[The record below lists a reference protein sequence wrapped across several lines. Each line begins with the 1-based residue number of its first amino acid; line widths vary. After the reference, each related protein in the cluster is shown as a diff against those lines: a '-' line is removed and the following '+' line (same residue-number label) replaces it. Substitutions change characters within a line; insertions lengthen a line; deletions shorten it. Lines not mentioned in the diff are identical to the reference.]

1 MNIKIKQ
8 QEESILEFSNLRIGT
23 FFLIITAIL
32 ITSCKQET
40 EQSSQS
46 KAKKIPLVQVQ
57 PAQKSKMVSTLEIT
71 GTIEANVFT
80 EVKSPADGVIE
91 LLNVRENQHAKKGE
105 IIAVIN
111 PEDRLALTAENKLKI
126 EQLEKQL
133 KTEDKESE
141 SYDNL
146 LKELQEAKED
156 LKYAQDMYQT
166 IPVICPMTGLVTSR
180 WLDKGSQVSVNEKL
194 ITITDMSSLVVKTEV
209 NEKYFEAVKQGRQ
222 FPVFLNAY
230 PNDTITGRISLVYPQ
245 IDPETRSV
253 KFDISLLDFN
263 KKLLPGMMAVIKV
276 PVSVKENTIVIPN
289 HAVLTSPDNKNFLF
303 IVDKDSI
310 AHRHFVET
318 GITSGNQLEI
328 IKGLKENER
337 VVVSGQE
344 MLKDSVKVKI
354 MGTPKGGGK

>member
-1 MNIKIKQ
+1 
-8 QEESILEFSNLRIGT
+8 
-23 FFLIITAIL
+23 
-32 ITSCKQET
+32 
-40 EQSSQS
+40 
-46 KAKKIPLVQVQ
+46 
-57 PAQKSKMVSTLEIT
+57 MVSILEIT

-91 LLNVRENQHAKKGE
+91 LLNVRENQHAQKGE

-133 KTEDKESE
+133 KTEDKESKA
-141 SYDNL
+141 YDKL

-180 WLDKGSQVSVNEKL
+180 WLDKGSQVSANEKL

-209 NEKYFEAVKQGRQ
+209 NEKYFEAVKQDRQ

-230 PNDTITGRISLVYPQ
+230 HNDTITGRISLVYPQ

-253 KFDISLLDFN
+253 KFDIRLLNFN
-263 KKLLPGMMAVIKV
+263 KKILPGMMAVIKV
-276 PVSVKENTIVIPN
+276 PVSVKENAIVIPN

-328 IKGLKENER
+328 IKGLKENVR

-344 MLKDSVKVKI
+344 MLKDSIKVKI

>member
-1 MNIKIKQ
+1 MNIKRKQ
-8 QEESILEFSNLRIGT
+8 QEESIFKFSNLRIGT
-23 FFLIITAIL
+23 FFFIITSIL
-32 ITSCKQET
+32 FTSCKQET
-40 EQSSQS
+40 GQSSQS
-46 KAKKIPLVQVQ
+46 KAKKTPLVQVQ
-57 PAQKSKMVSTLEIT
+57 PAQKSKMVSILEIT

-91 LLNVRENQHAKKGE
+91 LLNVRENQHAQKGE

-133 KTEDKESE
+133 KTEDKESKA
-141 SYDNL
+141 YDKL

-180 WLDKGSQVSVNEKL
+180 WLDKGSQVSANEKL

-209 NEKYFEAVKQGRQ
+209 NEKYFEAVKQDRQ

-230 PNDTITGRISLVYPQ
+230 HNDTITGRISLVYPQ

-253 KFDISLLDFN
+253 KFDIRLLNFN
-263 KKLLPGMMAVIKV
+263 KKILPGMMAVIKV
-276 PVSVKENTIVIPN
+276 PVSVKENAIVIPN

-328 IKGLKENER
+328 IKGLKENVR

-344 MLKDSVKVKI
+344 MLKDSIKVKI